1 MNSWLGYFLGL
12 LLEIRSWTATFFF
25 PGCLFLSLLL
35 TVWYQGCGFNSFFP
49 CCVNNRFQVFA
60 LFSHS
65 IIYVSMATNQ
75 HRNFE
80 CFHILPFSAV
90 VDVHLMATAI
100 FSIHTTA
107 ENVCEHIVVMPHMAP
122 ISFQWPMLRR
132 SSYCLVFGS
141 SFTFFHPTIWRIQ
154 FSGSMMLRLSP
165 NQKGCSVCDVIMMWR
180 MLENDAWFCFMQKQ
194 YKMSMVS

>member
-100 FSIHTTA
+100 LSIHTTA

-122 ISFQWPMLRR
+122 ISCQWPMLRR

-154 FSGSMMLRLSP
+154 FSGSTDATDFTKS
-165 NQKGCSVCDVIMMWR
+165 KGLFCVWCDYDVANAGKWR
-180 MLENDAWFCFMQKQ
+180 MILFYAKTI
-194 YKMSMVS
+194 